1 MALGLALCAAPPS
14 RAADT
19 DAAMQDLA
27 RSDDFRVRISA
38 ALVLG
43 RDHPAG
49 ARQAL
54 ERALDD
60 GHPAVRVAV
69 AEALERLGDPTVQL
83 PLERRLADETSQS
96 VRAQIR
102 GAIHRIRLAAAVGD
116 DSLKR
121 RLGPNVRCVLAI
133 GRMRNGSGVRGD
145 DLGRVLS
152 EAART
157 RARAIDG
164 MTVVRDEAPLLRQ
177 AAERHVPV
185 ITLDGS
191 VTELSEARVGGG
203 IRVHAAIEFTVRR
216 DQTLR
221 GTVSGSAT
229 TFGAGP
235 TLSDDARR
243 RLQDDAVDGAV
254 QSALRGAEQGLIVAN
269 L

>member
-1 MALGLALCAAPPS
+1 
-14 RAADT
+14 
-19 DAAMQDLA
+19 MQDLA

-83 PLERRLADETSQS
+83 PLERRLAGETSQS

-102 GAIHRIRLAAAVGD
+102 GAIHRIRLAAALGD
-116 DSLKR
+116 DSLKAR

-145 DLGRVLS
+145 DLGGVLS

-191 VTELSEARVGGG
+191 VTELSEAHVGGG
-203 IRVHAAIEFTVRR
+203 IRVHAVIEFTVRR

-235 TLSDDARR
+235 RLSDDARR